1 MSRPFISYAREDK
14 AFVLRLERALD
25 AAGSKAWVDWQDIPP
40 SAKWMDEIRRAIVA
54 ADAFVFV
61 ISPASAASRSCG
73 WEISIAAEN
82 NKRIIPLLLVPDE
95 SMKLPPAIGDINWI
109 FATTDDEF
117 KAAVTQLT
125 TAIGVDLE
133 WVRWHSRL
141 LNRAHEW
148 QSANAEESLLLRGW
162 DLEDAERRFEKVG
175 DRKPALTELQHQYVA
190 CGRWSQRLDE
200 ANVLTRQSLVHATRG
215 RHQTAAAYRMRA
227 IELAP
232 QGGAPPQFRAS
243 GQKADWAEEAWFL
256 HRYQDRKR
264 GRLRA
269 RATGH
274 GAALSALTVG
284 PGERLLASGD
294 FEGGLRVWDAKTG
307 TAMLTMD
314 GAHQGPISA
323 IAFTPDGCEMWTGSE
338 DGRLLIWDLEA
349 TQVRPYFPDETDPVT
364 ALAFDGDRVAIGLRN
379 GFVVVVDRETN
390 QPVLHATPHSG
401 AVTFLRFQDGR
412 LLTASGK
419 PTIGEWLGDGT
430 VHALSLADE
439 RDEVLLFGTLN
450 AIGCVALDPSGRRAV
465 RGMQA
470 GALEVWDLASRKQ
483 TGELTGHEGPVVA
496 AVFLA
501 NGESVLT
508 AGADRTVRLWDLA
521 AGREQRILD
530 GHLDMTTALAVS
542 ADGTTAWTASLDQTI
557 AIWDLEGT
565 ADLQTLKTIG
575 VSVGAVATNP
585 AGTRVITGSSEGA
598 IQVWDAATC
607 EALGTLPDAASPED
621 AHQGDVGCL
630 AWSADGSTIA
640 SGGKDSTLHL
650 WNAET
655 GERINR
661 MGHGGEGV
669 TAACFIAG
677 ASTALLSASGD
688 RFKAVV
694 DRAAFGAAGGRLPAS
709 EIGKG
714 IVLRSDLARPLVQSL
729 ERHPTPI
736 DCLAIDGS
744 GLRVVSGSVDATA
757 RVWDLESG
765 RQMRLIGVDTAAV
778 VAVAI
783 TADGGR
789 VAVGSRDGV
798 IRVWDVDAQTA
809 PITLEGHAAGVGQL
823 AFSPDGTT
831 LISAWSDRSIRL
843 WNCETGTGSL
853 LDGDVLET
861 AVALSADGQTLL
873 TGSFEHVVRVW
884 SVQARKQVSVL
895 PGHTDT
901 VWGVAITPDGQRG
914 LSGSDDGTLRVWD
927 LTSGQQLT
935 VIEGGAGGVKA
946 VAFGADATT
955 AIAASADGL
964 AREWH
969 LERREVIRTFEN
981 PAGPASSVGFS
992 PAGPWMVSSSRGGLL
1007 AAWHTGRDEPARTL
1021 HPRRGGVMALACSP
1035 DGGLALVGGVDG
1047 SIRVWD
1053 LARGAELPSLE
1064 GHNATVTGVAF
1075 TPAGDVAVSAS
1086 MDGTLCVWDVKTG
1099 TSRHVLIGHTAP
1111 LLAVAV
1117 SPDGRV
1123 AASAS
1128 EDGTARLWDLR
1139 GGQQLDVVRVNAQCL
1154 AFDPRGERV
1163 WLGSGWRGTAWA
1175 WTICDPRTGAAPPG
1189 ASAADGGTSGEIDE
1203 LYRSI
1208 GLRLTAERRLVL
1220 V

>member
-14 AFVLRLERALD
+14 AFVVRLERALHD
-25 AAGSKAWVDWQDIPP
+25 AGSTAWVDWQDIPP
-40 SAKWMDEIRRAIVA
+40 SARWMDEIRRAIVA

-109 FATTDDEF
+109 FATNDDEF
-117 KAAVTQLT
+117 AATVTQLT

-148 QSANAEESLLLRGW
+148 QGANAEESLLLRGW

-175 DRKPALTELQHQYVA
+175 DRKPALTELQRQYVA

-200 ANVLTRQSLVHATRG
+200 ANVLSRQSLVHATRG

-284 PGERLLASGD
+284 PGELLIASGD

-307 TAMLTMD
+307 DARLTFD

-323 IAFTPDGCEMWTGSE
+323 IAFTPDGREIWTGSE

-349 TQVRPYFPDETDPVT
+349 TQVRSYFPEETDPVT

-379 GFVVVVDRETN
+379 GFVAVVDRKTS

-401 AVTFLRFQDGR
+401 AVTALRFSQDGR
-412 LLTASGK
+412 LVTVSGR

-430 VHALSLADE
+430 VHALSFADE
-439 RDEVLLFGTLN
+439 RDEVLLFGTLD
-450 AIGCVALDPSGRRAV
+450 AVGCVALDASGTRAV
-465 RGMQA
+465 RGMQS
-470 GALEVWDLASRKQ
+470 GAIDVWDLDSRKK
-483 TGELTGHEGPVVA
+483 TGELTGHEGLVIA

-508 AGADRTVRLWDLA
+508 AGADRTVRLWDVA

-530 GHLDMTTALAVS
+530 GHLDIATALAVS
-542 ADGTTAWTASLDQTI
+542 ADSTTAWTASLDQTI
-557 AIWDLEGT
+557 AIWDLEGV
-565 ADLQTLKTIG
+565 ADLQRMKTIG
-575 VSVGAVATNP
+575 VSVGAVAINP
-585 AGTRVITGSSEGA
+585 AGTRAVTGSSEGA
-598 IQVWDAATC
+598 IQVWNAVTC
-607 EALGTLPDAASPED
+607 EAVGTLPAGASPED
-621 AHQGDVGCL
+621 GHQGDVGCL

-640 SGGKDSTLHL
+640 SGAKDSTLRL

-655 GERINR
+655 GTQINR
-661 MGHGGEGV
+661 IGHGGEGV
-669 TAACFIAG
+669 TAASFIAG
-677 ASTALLSASGD
+677 ASTTLLSASGD

-694 DRAAFGAAGGRLPAS
+694 DRAAFGAAGGRLPTS
-709 EIGKG
+709 EIGNG
-714 IVLRSDLARPLVQSL
+714 IVLRSDFDRQIIQSL

-736 DCLAIDGS
+736 DCLAIDGN
-744 GLRVVSGSVDATA
+744 GLRVVSGSADATA

-783 TADGGR
+783 TADGRR

-798 IRVWDVDAQTA
+798 IRVWNVEAHTA
-809 PITLEGHAAGVGQL
+809 PITLGGHAAGVGEL
-823 AFSPDGTT
+823 AFSPDGTS
-831 LISAWSDRSIRL
+831 LISVWSDRSIRL
-843 WNCETGTGSL
+843 WNCQTGTGSL
-853 LDGDVLET
+853 LHDDVLET
-861 AVALSADGQTLL
+861 AVAFGADGQTVL
-873 TGSFEHVVRVW
+873 TGSYDHVVRIW
-884 SVQARKQVSVL
+884 NIQTRKQTGVL
-895 PGHTDT
+895 SGHTET
-901 VWGVAITPDGQRG
+901 VWGVSITRDGQRG

-927 LTSGQQLT
+927 LTSGRPVG
-935 VIEGGAGGVKA
+935 VIEGGAGGLKA
-946 VAFGADATT
+946 VAFGADETT
-955 AIAASADGL
+955 AIGACADGL

-969 LERREVIRTFEN
+969 LERREVVRTFEN
-981 PAGPASSVGFS
+981 PAGPASSIGFS
-992 PAGPWMVSSSRGGLL
+992 RTGPWMVSSSRGGLL
-1007 AAWHTGRDEPARTL
+1007 AAWQTGRDEPARTL
-1021 HPRRGGVMALACSP
+1021 HPHRGGVMAVACSP

-1053 LARGAELPSLE
+1053 LERGAELPALE
-1064 GHNATVTGVAF
+1064 GHTATVTGVAF
-1075 TPAGDVAVSAS
+1075 TPVGEVAVSAS

-1099 TSRHVLIGHTAP
+1099 KSRHVLIGHTAP
-1111 LLAVAV
+1111 VLAVAV

-1139 GGQQLDVVRVNAQCL
+1139 GGQQLDVIRVNAGCL

-1163 WLGSGWRGTAWA
+1163 WLGSGWSGTAWV
-1175 WTICDPRTGAAPPG
+1175 WTICDSRTGTVPP
-1189 ASAADGGTSGEIDE
+1189 TGEIDA

-1208 GLRLTAERRLVL
+1208 GLRLTADRRLAL